1 LPANGQRAGKGHRSR
16 QQQDWTVTALAAPA
30 HTGHIRRIAATALLV
45 LAVIVLALLVRPF
58 IGTSD
63 YRTPAWAI
71 WVHLATVIP
80 ALPLGAWL
88 LWRRRKGDAAHRIGG
103 RVWVLLMIVT
113 AIDSF
118 WIRTITGGIGPT
130 HLFSLVTLVQIP
142 RAILFAKSGQIER
155 HRRTMRGVYFGLIAA
170 GFFAM
175 APGRTLW
182 ALIFG

>member
-1 LPANGQRAGKGHRSR
+1 MTAAPNAIANFRRAGLI
-16 QQQDWTVTALAAPA
+16 V
-30 HTGHIRRIAATALLV
+30 LLV
-45 LAVIVLALLVRPF
+45 LTAIILAILVHSF
-58 IGTSD
+58 GGTTD

-88 LWRRRKGDAAHRIGG
+88 LWRQPKGDVAHRIGG
-103 RVWVLLMIVT
+103 RIWVLLMIVT

-118 WIRTITGGIGPT
+118 WIRTITGGIGPI
-130 HLFSLVTLVQIP
+130 HIFSVVTIVQLP
-142 RAILFAKSGQIER
+142 RAIWFARSGQIER
-155 HRRTMRGVYFGLIAA
+155 HLKTMRGVFFGLIAA

-182 ALIFG
+182 TLLFG